1 MNMYEYMCV
10 YVCILLLIKLRN
22 DFLGKLTY
30 DLVEIVFNMCIKLKS
45 GEHAL
50 SLYSC

>member
-1 MNMYEYMCV
+1 MAYLEN
-10 YVCILLLIKLRN
+10 LHN
-22 DFLGKLTY
+22 Y